1 MALDL
6 TEEVVDKEVTIQTDL
21 LDQTSLV
28 AVKALPIINQVALA
42 PIIQQII
49 ITIYQDQ
56 FLVAKEAMEEEK
68 EEMVLEV
75 KEVMEEHLALEVKEV
90 LEEELVLRVKE
101 VMGVEAA
108 LEVKED
114 MEVEVGLGV
123 MVV

>member
-21 LDQTSLV
+21 LDQTNLV

-42 PIIQQII
+42 LIIQQII

-108 LEVKED
+108 L
-114 MEVEVGLGV
+114 
-123 MVV
+123 